1 MRRRRSLAAV
11 FFGSV
16 LLGSLGDRLTSA
28 ELDGDPSAAAI
39 ATARGELA
47 AAQKLLDE
55 QASALQEAQTR
66 LRQAR
71 QKLLAEQAWAGRQ
84 AVVMAEAA
92 ATTAGKTVAAKK
104 SLVKVAQDKVAAAIK
119 DAEKAA
125 AEKAGAEEALT
136 ELNNNAADAPAESE
150 PKANEQQV
158 AAKKTLEQKTDAARV
173 ADEAVVSARQAADK
187 VSVEQA
193 DAEKHLAEQEAQLT
207 ALRDA
212 AALAHAE
219 ALGGLKPITSQQW
232 DYAKA
237 RHLLFR
243 AGFGGTPEEVQKL
256 VDMGPHKAVEY
267 LVEYHSRPM
276 ANIELN
282 MLSWERP
289 LAYEEHLHGA
299 AKNRLAEQDERRD
312 SVQHAA
318 LVDWWVKRLVESPRP
333 LEEKLVLFW
342 HDHFA
347 SSYLTVRNAYMMY
360 RQNQV
365 FRHYADN
372 FDALLHGIVQD
383 PAMIQ
388 YLNNNENVS
397 GNNNENL
404 GREVLELFSIGE
416 ENSAAHK
423 AGGYTETD
431 VRDGNTR
438 ALTGATFE
446 RYSGQFRFQANRH
459 DSGPKTLLGQTGDW
473 GPHEAI
479 DVILEHPATA
489 RHLAKKLWQYFVRW
503 EPDAEAIERLAHVLR
518 HNGYR
523 IRPLLGNLFL
533 SEQFYSDATMAS
545 HIKSPVELLVGTAN
559 ILKLSKPKYSDWR
572 YLLSNMGQA
581 LFDPPSVAG
590 WPEGRHWINANL
602 LMLRYTSVADLV
614 KGGGIDF
621 VALLKN
627 EKLQNTDEVV
637 DHLAR
642 RCLLANLTSE
652 KRQALIECLGP
663 LPPSSEWD
671 KQAKEINARLQE
683 AVMLLLSS
691 PEYQVS

>member
-1 MRRRRSLAAV
+1 M
-11 FFGSV
+11 
-16 LLGSLGDRLTSA
+16 LG
-28 ELDGDPSAAAI
+28 
-39 ATARGELA
+39 
-47 AAQKLLDE
+47 
-55 QASALQEAQTR
+55 
-66 LRQAR
+66 
-71 QKLLAEQAWAGRQ
+71 EQAWAARE
-84 AVVMAEAA
+84 AVVKAEA
-92 ATTAGKTVAAKK
+92 ATTAVDKAVAAKK
-104 SLVKVAQDKVAAAIK
+104 SQVKAAQDQVAAAVK

-125 AEKAGAEEALT
+125 AEKTAAEQALNESNKKT
-136 ELNNNAADAPAESE
+136 PDAQAESE
-150 PKANEQQV
+150 ATANEQQV
-158 AAKKTLEQKTDAARV
+158 EAKKILEQKTAASRK
-173 ADEAVVSARQAADK
+173 ADEAVVAAKQAAEK
-187 VSVEQA
+187 ASAEQA
-193 DAEKHLAEQEAQLT
+193 DAEKLLAEEKVRLT
-207 ALRDA
+207 SLRDVA
-212 AALAHAE
+212 GLAHAE

-267 LVEYHSRPM
+267 LVEYQSQPV

-282 MLSWERP
+282 ILAWERP
-289 LAYEEHLHGA
+289 LAYEEQLHGA
-299 AKNRLAEQDERRD
+299 AQNRLAEQDERRD
-312 SVQHAA
+312 ATQHAA
-318 LVDWWVKRLVESPRP
+318 LVDWWVKRLAESPRP

-347 SSYLTVRNAYMMY
+347 SSYLTLRNAYMMY
-360 RQNQV
+360 QQNQ
-365 FRHYADN
+365 FFLHYADN

-388 YLNNNENVS
+388 YLNNNENVT

-423 AGGYTETD
+423 PDGYTETD
-431 VRDGNTR
+431 VRDANTR

-446 RYSGQFRFQANRH
+446 RYSGQFRFHAVRH
-459 DSGPKTLLGQTGDW
+459 DSDPKTLLGKTGDW
-473 GPHEAI
+473 GPHEAV

-489 RHLAKKLWQYFVRW
+489 RYLAKKLWQNFVRW
-503 EPDAEAIERLAHVLR
+503 EPDPEAIERLAHVLR
-518 HNGYR
+518 QNGYR
-523 IRPLLGNLFL
+523 IRPVLSNMFL
-533 SEQFYSDATMAS
+533 SEQFYSDQSMAS
-545 HIKSPVELLVGTAN
+545 HIKSPIELLVGTAKIVN
-559 ILKLSKPKYSDWR
+559 LSKPKYADWR

-614 KGGGIDF
+614 KSGGIDF
-621 VALLKN
+621 VGLLKKH
-627 EKLQNTDEVV
+627 KLESTDEVV
-637 DHLAR
+637 DHLVQ
-642 RCLLANLTSE
+642 RCLLVNLSPE
-652 KRQALIECLGP
+652 KRQALIDGLGP
-663 LPPSSEWD
+663 LPPSSQWD
-671 KQAKEINARLQE
+671 QEAKAINAKLQE

>member
-1 MRRRRSLAAV
+1 MNRRSLVAV
-11 FFGSV
+11 SCGSV
-16 LLGSLGDRLTSA
+16 LFGSLWVGLTLA
-28 ELDGDPSAAAI
+28 QTDDDPSAAAV
-39 ATARGELA
+39 AKARDELA
-47 AAQKLLDE
+47 AAQKTFDG
-55 QASALQEAQTR
+55 QSAAAEEAQAK
-66 LRQAR
+66 LRKAR
-71 QKLLAEQAWAGRQ
+71 HKLFAEEAWAARQ
-84 AVVMAEAA
+84 AVVKVEALNTAANKALAAKKAQVKAAQAKIAA
-92 ATTAGKTVAAKK
+92 ATKNAKK
-104 SLVKVAQDKVAAAIK
+104 AV
-119 DAEKAA
+119 AEKTA
-125 AEKAGAEEALT
+125 AEKTLT
-136 ELNNNAADAPAESE
+136 ELKNKADAQAATKDPQAE
-150 PKANEQQV
+150 
-158 AAKKTLEQKTDAARV
+158 AKKILSQKTAALRK
-173 ADEAVVSARQAADK
+173 ADEAVVSAKRAAEKMSAEQAA
-187 VSVEQA
+187 
-193 DAEKHLAEQEAQLT
+193 AEKLLAEEKVRLT
-207 ALRDA
+207 SLRDA
-212 AALAHAE
+212 AAISHAN

-267 LVEYHSRPM
+267 LVEYHGRPVLNVEF
-276 ANIELN
+276 NI
-282 MLSWERP
+282 LSWERR

-299 AKNRLAEQDERRD
+299 AKNRLAERDERRD
-312 SVQHAA
+312 ATQHAK
-318 LVDWWVKRLVESPRP
+318 LVDWWVNRLAESPRP

-347 SSYLTVRNAYMMY
+347 SSYLTLRNAYMMY
-360 RQNQV
+360 QQNQF

-388 YLNNNENVS
+388 YLNNDANVT

-416 ENSAAHK
+416 ENSAVHK
-423 AGGYTETD
+423 PDGYTEKD
-431 VRDGNTR
+431 VRDANTR

-446 RYSGQFRFQANRH
+446 RYSGQFRFHAVRH
-459 DSGPKTLLGQTGDW
+459 DSGPKTLLGKTGQW

-489 RHLAKKLWQYFVRW
+489 QYVAKKLWQYFVRW
-503 EPDAEAIERLAHVLR
+503 EPDPEAIERLAHVLR
-518 HNGYR
+518 QNGYR
-523 IRPLLGNLFL
+523 IRPMLSNLFL
-533 SEQFYSDATMAS
+533 SEQFYSKESMAS
-545 HIKSPVELLVGTAN
+545 HIKSPVELLVGTAK
-559 ILKLSKPKYSDWR
+559 IVKLPKPNYSKWR

-621 VALLKN
+621 VALLKKY
-627 EKLQNTDEVV
+627 KLKNTEEVV
-637 DHLAR
+637 DHLAQ
-642 RCLLANLTSE
+642 RCLLADLSPD

-663 LPPSSEWD
+663 LPSSSEWD
-671 KQAKEINARLQE
+671 KQKKEINAKLQE